1 MQSELREAA
10 YRICEDEEV
19 ICAMGLINCL
29 VKVGFVKG
37 LSNERIQTTVRSK
50 GETALLSTFIDA
62 VLEEESTILSPR
74 EGSQ

>member
-1 MQSELREAA
+1 MQSELRAAA

-37 LSNERIQTTVRSK
+37 LSNNRIQTTVRSK
-50 GETALLSTFIDA
+50 GETALQSTFIDA
-62 VLEEESTILSPR
+62 TLEEESTILSAR